1 MLRPCPLSIS
11 CRAGRSE
18 GDKAAISR
26 STVAT
31 QPRGGES
38 SQGKYFSAK
47 KYIFTQNQNSRVF
60 HNRKA
65 FPIWW
70 WWWIRTV
77 EAQDCPVLAPLVS
90 GNPTFR
96 RCLANT
102 RPIRPLHS
110 HDPGDYH
117 HRINH
122 MSTTNYII
130 LSGLPLQCTG
140 VNKNVDTALWCR
152 FFVLFNTFLAS
163 VLLFQPSSL
172 QCIGD
177 HHHLRNEY
185 LAWTQNNLSLP
196 RSLNCLLSVVA
207 FFRNIS
213 RRREEFYITAITKT
227 HNILMKQAQLQKP
240 HFYQ

>member
-1 MLRPCPLSIS
+1 MLRGEILLSQYYFFLTFVCWRWVPQSSLPTTLAKYLQLFLHRSWCNLSSKCFALSLWTLKYLIGTDRQEDKCFIFRTCSTSFTRQYISINIAQLQMLHPCPLSIS

-122 MSTTNYII
+122 MSTTKDYI
-130 LSGLPLQCTG
+130 
-140 VNKNVDTALWCR
+140 
-152 FFVLFNTFLAS
+152 
-163 VLLFQPSSL
+163 
-172 QCIGD
+172 
-177 HHHLRNEY
+177 
-185 LAWTQNNLSLP
+185 
-196 RSLNCLLSVVA
+196 
-207 FFRNIS
+207 
-213 RRREEFYITAITKT
+213 
-227 HNILMKQAQLQKP
+227 
-240 HFYQ
+240 